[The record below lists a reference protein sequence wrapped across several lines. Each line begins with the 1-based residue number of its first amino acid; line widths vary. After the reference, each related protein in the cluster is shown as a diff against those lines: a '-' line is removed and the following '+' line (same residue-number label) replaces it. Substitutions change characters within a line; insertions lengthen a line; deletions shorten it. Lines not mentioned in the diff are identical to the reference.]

1 MSIVNIDRLPP
12 AEVKRLQ
19 TPAQGSPCGCNDCRR
34 QRVLDRLKADVQSG
48 AYRDDGPELDAS
60 LDKLQAAIDAA
71 KAPETLAESMHKP
84 DLAER
89 ERAAFD
95 ELNDGDR
102 WDGLS

>member
-1 MSIVNIDRLPP
+1 MIDVTTLPP
-12 AEVKRLQ
+12 EQIKRLQ
-19 TPAQGSPCGCNDCRR
+19 TPAQGSPCGCNECRR
-34 QRVLDRLKADVQSG
+34 QRVLDRIKADVQSG

-60 LDKLQAAIDAA
+60 LDKLQAAIDAVKLVDA
-71 KAPETLAESMHKP
+71 GVKP

-95 ELNDGDR
+95 ELNDGER

>member
-19 TPAQGSPCGCNDCRR
+19 TPAQGSPCGCNECRR

-48 AYRDDGPELDAS
+48 AYRDDGPELAAS

-71 KAPETLAESMHKP
+71 KAPVDQDDAVEHVE
-84 DLAER
+84 
-89 ERAAFD
+89 
-95 ELNDGDR
+95 R

>member
-1 MSIVNIDRLPP
+1 MIDVTTLSP
-12 AEVKRLQ
+12 EHIKRLQ

-60 LDKLQAAIDAA
+60 LDKLQAAIDATKGA
-71 KAPETLAESMHKP
+71 VDADDAVEHAE
-84 DLAER
+84 
-89 ERAAFD
+89 
-95 ELNDGDR
+95 R